1 MIQWIAFFII
11 NTVILTNICDWLIVG
26 FPKPSLRKEPVEDK
40 FLLQVKNRMDFQKST
55 ECSGFSSAHVLR
67 SFGVEADGNELYAGM
82 PGKLWNGAVLP
93 RNLKKALKRQGFKV
107 TFRSGNPQ
115 TLKAELCKGNRVIA
129 MVRTQLGK
137 KWLHYVPIV
146 GYDEKEVFIADSMRS
161 LTNCRE
167 EFFNRRLPWEEFL
180 KYWNVREVY
189 MPFYKYTYLVIEK
202 KEDKEDEKIEDS
214 N

>member
-129 MVRTQLGK
+129 MVRT
-137 KWLHYVPIV
+137 
-146 GYDEKEVFIADSMRS
+146 
-161 LTNCRE
+161 
-167 EFFNRRLPWEEFL
+167 
-180 KYWNVREVY
+180 
-189 MPFYKYTYLVIEK
+189 
-202 KEDKEDEKIEDS
+202 
-214 N
+214 